1 VTRARAHRNP
11 LDQRPPWLRP
21 FVGDLRRAPELA
33 VLAVVH
39 TAVRAALAA
48 LAAAHPTLADLG
60 PPAEP
65 PTLRH
70 ARELVDICVTLGAAL
85 DRYRRAAIAAF
96 RTGRPADYDS
106 PF

>member
-1 VTRARAHRNP
+1 L
-11 LDQRPPWLRP
+11 LDELPPWPRP

-48 LAAAHPTLADLG
+48 LAAEHPTLSDLG
-60 PPAEP
+60 PPDEP
-65 PTLRH
+65 PTVRH
-70 ARELVDICVTLGAAL
+70 ARALVDTCLALGSAL

-96 RTGRPADYDS
+96 RSCRPCDHDL

>member
-1 VTRARAHRNP
+1 MTRARAPRNP
-11 LDQRPPWLRP
+11 IDQLPPSSRP

-48 LAAAHPTLADLG
+48 LAAEHPTLADLA

-70 ARELVDICVTLGAAL
+70 ARELVEICVTLDAAIG
-85 DRYRRAAIAAF
+85 RYRRAAIAAF
-96 RTGRPADYDS
+96 RICSPADYDS

>member
-1 VTRARAHRNP
+1 MTRAHAHRDL
-11 LDQRPPWLRP
+11 LDELPPWPRP
-21 FVGDLRRAPELA
+21 FVSDLRCAPELA

-39 TAVRAALAA
+39 TAVRAALVA

-60 PPAEP
+60 PPDEP
-65 PTLRH
+65 PTLRR
-70 ARELVDICVTLGAAL
+70 ARELVDACLSLGAAL

-96 RTGRPADYDS
+96 RICRPYDHDL